1 MYAATHRAARPGR
14 QVGSASRLG
23 CSLRGAA
30 GSVGL
35 ARCCS
40 PTLTG
45 SRSVSSHQRQGAR
58 CPCRCRALGGPLI
71 ANSTVSLGRGVRLHG
86 RGGRSPE
93 GALLKTTV
101 AAALPT
107 TCGSHLGGTANCRG
121 ALDSDNEKFCG
132 WPVARSWPSSLWRR
146 SRRYRRG
153 LGVAEAQ
160 TPRAWSCCCGC
171 AALPVGQGLR
181 DGAARQ

>member
-58 CPCRCRALGGPLI
+58 SHCRCRALGGPLI
-71 ANSTVSLGRGVRLHG
+71 ANSTVSLGRGVRLYG

-107 TCGSHLGGTANCRG
+107 TCGSHLGGTANYRG

-132 WPVARSWPSSLWRR
+132 WPVARSWPSTLRRR
-146 SRRYRRG
+146 SGRHFRG
-153 LGVAEAQ
+153 FGNNEAR
-160 TPRAWSCCCGC
+160 TPRARSYCSRC
-171 AALPVGQGLR
+171 AAVSFGKGV
-181 DGAARQ
+181 